1 MRTGLVALA
10 LGLLAPIFLPAL
22 PPIWLITAMPV
33 LALMVLPFRTYPLG
47 FFLFGL
53 AWACLSAQCA
63 LDDRLP
69 IALDGETR
77 WVEGQVIGLPQQGEG
92 VMRFELADVHSRR
105 TRLPTAMR
113 LAWFGGPSVN
123 SGERWRLAVKLKRPS
138 GLLNPHGFDY
148 AAWLLSRGIGATGTI
163 KDGHLLQAARGPGV
177 TRCARRW
184 HRSMPTAA
192 PVRWRLWC
200 WATAAG

>member
-63 LDDRLP
+63 LD
-69 IALDGETR
+69 
-77 WVEGQVIGLPQQGEG
+77 
-92 VMRFELADVHSRR
+92 
-105 TRLPTAMR
+105 
-113 LAWFGGPSVN
+113 
-123 SGERWRLAVKLKRPS
+123 
-138 GLLNPHGFDY
+138 
-148 AAWLLSRGIGATGTI
+148 LSLIHI
-163 KDGHLLQAARGPGV
+163 
-177 TRCARRW
+177 
-184 HRSMPTAA
+184 
-192 PVRWRLWC
+192 
-200 WATAAG
+200 